1 MSMMSEEE
9 AIKIVKEFN
18 KENRFRD
25 FGRLNNAIDIIIRMV
40 EEKNKIEK
48 IKETASIDYSQ
59 NSKELIQA
67 YQLIH
72 VCENKINEI
81 IEYINKENTNE

>member
-1 MSMMSEEE
+1 MELSEEEKE

-25 FGRLNNAIDIIIRMV
+25 CGRLNNAIDTVIRIA
-40 EEKNKIEK
+40 EGKNKIEI
-48 IKETASIDYSQ
+48 IKETATIDYSQ

-72 VCENKINEI
+72 KCEDKINEI
-81 IEYINKENTNE
+81 IEYINKE

>member
-1 MSMMSEEE
+1 MSKEEKE

-25 FGRLNNAIDIIIRMV
+25 CGRLNNAIDTVIRIA
-40 EEKNKIEK
+40 EGKNKIEI

-72 VCENKINEI
+72 TCEDKINEI
-81 IEYINKENTNE
+81 IDYINKEEN

>member
-1 MSMMSEEE
+1 MSEEEKE

-25 FGRLNNAIDIIIRMV
+25 CGKLNNAIDIVIRMA
-40 EEKNKIEK
+40 EGKNKIEK
-48 IKETASIDYSQ
+48 IELTSSIDYSE
-59 NSKELIQA
+59 NSRELIQA

-72 VCENKINEI
+72 TCENKINEI
-81 IEYINKENTNE
+81 IEYINKE